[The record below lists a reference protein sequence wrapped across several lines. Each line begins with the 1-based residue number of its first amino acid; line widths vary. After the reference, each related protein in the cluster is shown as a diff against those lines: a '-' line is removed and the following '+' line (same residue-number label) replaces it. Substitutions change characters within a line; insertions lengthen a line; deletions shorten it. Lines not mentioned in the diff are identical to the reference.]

1 MAIAVIPRNFINA
14 AQWADTG
21 TRGTKLAKQA
31 RWGQILSKRKDGIN
45 QSELFFRREFS
56 PEDPPPGVTA
66 RRVSVPLF
74 PRSPESELR
83 PPESRSATALPC
95 HLEQAREM
103 SLIRIAFSLVL
114 LLAAAESAAATRSPS
129 AFVQNAIYSNRITIF
144 SKSYCP
150 YCMRTKRIFKDLNEN
165 PYVVELDLREDGR
178 DIQGVLLDLVGRN
191 TVPQVFVNGHHVGGS
206 DDTKTAL
213 SDGQLQKLL
222 GQSQSQ

>member
-1 MAIAVIPRNFINA
+1 
-14 AQWADTG
+14 
-21 TRGTKLAKQA
+21 
-31 RWGQILSKRKDGIN
+31 
-45 QSELFFRREFS
+45 
-56 PEDPPPGVTA
+56 
-66 RRVSVPLF
+66 
-74 PRSPESELR
+74 
-83 PPESRSATALPC
+83 
-95 HLEQAREM
+95 M

-206 DDTKTAL
+206 DGQCSNFPAAL
-213 SDGQLQKLL
+213 MSIQKLL
-222 GQSQSQ
+222 FQTDNFRNFLVRVSRSDDHRRSLVLPKTCEMSNMRCSLWEEWNLNTL

>member
-1 MAIAVIPRNFINA
+1 M
-14 AQWADTG
+14 
-21 TRGTKLAKQA
+21 
-31 RWGQILSKRKDGIN
+31 GIK
-45 QSELFFRREFS
+45 QSELFLRREFS

-66 RRVSVPLF
+66 RRVSAPSF
-74 PRSPESELR
+74 SAPPNQNSDLR

-114 LLAAAESAAATRSPS
+114 LLAAAESVAATRSPS

-150 YCMRTKRIFKDLNEN
+150 YCMRAKRIFKDLNED

-178 DIQGVLLDLVGRN
+178 EIQGVLLDLVGRN
-191 TVPQVFVNGHHVGGS
+191 TVPQVFVYGHHVGGS

-222 GQSQSQ
+222 GKSQSQ